1 MDGCPIDLRDKS
13 TGDPASGWLRASGGQ
28 ENGLAKE
35 TAPGC
40 SECGCFLV
48 VMNPADQIDLRDKPT
63 KAPASEWLGTRELGE
78 TGLNERRARE
88 WLADGFEL
96 SRQSA

>member
-1 MDGCPIDLRDKS
+1 MVVRERTERDR
-13 TGDPASGWLRASGGQ
+13 GSGWASGGQ

-40 SECGCFLV
+40 SERGCLLV
-48 VMNPADQIDLRDKPT
+48 AMNPAEQIDLRDKPT

-78 TGLNERRARE
+78 TGWGA
-88 WLADGFEL
+88 G
-96 SRQSA
+96 